1 MANQRQQLLS
11 AIASQAPDQQT
22 QAALLVGSYGESG
35 WDPNAVGSGG
45 YGAFGFTSPQYTD
58 PSSPSYVPPNATAS
72 QQVAAILPA
81 YVKAEGRV
89 PSSVTNPAARAEYQ
103 ALSAEE
109 PAGTSTELGTIAAT
123 NQPTQYGANTSYSVQ
138 NWGAISQIVSG
149 TPSQAAVA
157 SASSGPT
164 INLNNPLPTWG
175 PSFFPWNWP
184 SDAGNAVID
193 TLIPWALIIV
203 GVILIAWGLL
213 KTFGGEEKL
222 EAVIQP
228 GHKETAGEAGEAGG
242 AAEAAEAAAA

>member
-1 MANQRQQLLS
+1 MANQRQKLLN
-11 AIASQAPDQQT
+11 AIAAQAPDQQT

-58 PSSPSYVPPNATAS
+58 PSSASYVPPNATPS

-81 YVKAEGRV
+81 YTKAEGQV
-89 PSSVTNPAARAEYQ
+89 PSTVTNPAARAEYQ
-103 ALSAEE
+103 ALSAEQ
-109 PAGTSTELGTIAAT
+109 PSGTSTELGTIAAT
-123 NQPTQYGANTSYSVQ
+123 NKPTTYGANTSYSVQ
-138 NWGAISQIVSG
+138 NWGTISQIVSG
-149 TPSQAAVA
+149 TPSQATVA
-157 SASSGPT
+157 QATLGPT
-164 INLNNPLPTWG
+164 VNLTNPLPTWG
-175 PSFFPWNWP
+175 PSWLPWNYP
-184 SDAGNAVID
+184 SDVGNAIID

-203 GVILIAWGLL
+203 GVILLAWGLM

-228 GHKETAGEAGEAGG
+228 GHKGTPGEAGEAGG